1 VVRIPSLTHRST
13 TVDDDNRPVSPG
25 ETAPVRERRE
35 DRATRT
41 DLRRAEAE
49 RRAEADRAAAERAEA
64 DRAAVDQTAADRTA
78 TGRVAAEE
86 RAEPVLA
93 GPRPR
98 SSGLATVGLVLGV
111 LAAAAVATGVLAAPG
126 LALGVLATLFGVGGV
141 SATGRRHVAGR
152 SEALFAV
159 VLGLASVVFAIL
171 ALTDALS
178 WLSSNTNE
186 VSRLRDWLNDQ
197 MPWLDDL

>member
-13 TVDDDNRPVSPG
+13 TVADDNRPVSPSDP
-25 ETAPVRERRE
+25 TPVTDRRD
-35 DRATRT
+35 DRATRAE
-41 DLRRAEAE
+41 LRRV
-49 RRAEADRAAAERAEA
+49 EADRTVADREQAER
-64 DRAAVDQTAADRTA
+64 
-78 TGRVAAEE
+78 
-86 RAEPVLA
+86 VLT

-98 SSGLATVGLVLGV
+98 SSGLATMALVVAV

-126 LALGVLATLFGVGGV
+126 LALGVVAVLLGVGGV
-141 SATGRRHVAGR
+141 SATGRLHVAGR

-159 VLGLASVVFAIL
+159 VLGLASVVFAIM
-171 ALTDALS
+171 AMTDSLS

>member
-1 VVRIPSLTHRST
+1 VVRIPSLTHRSRN
-13 TVDDDNRPVSPG
+13 VEDDSRQVPPG
-25 ETAPVRERRE
+25 ETVPVRERRE
-35 DRATRT
+35 DRATRSN
-41 DLRRAEAE
+41 L
-49 RRAEADRAAAERAEA
+49 RRAEADRAEADRVAADRAEA
-64 DRAAVDQTAADRTA
+64 DRAEAD
-78 TGRVAAEE
+78 RVAAEPTATEEPAE
-86 RAEPVLA
+86 RVLA

-98 SSGLATVGLVLGV
+98 SSGLAIVGLVLGV

-126 LALGVLATLFGVGGV
+126 VALGVLATLFGVGGV

-159 VLGLASVVFAIL
+159 VLGLASVVFGIL

>member
-13 TVDDDNRPVSPG
+13 TVADDNRPVSPSDP
-25 ETAPVRERRE
+25 TPVSDRHD
-35 DRATRT
+35 DRATRA
-41 DLRRAEAE
+41 DLRRAEA
-49 RRAEADRAAAERAEA
+49 DRTVAER
-64 DRAAVDQTAADRTA
+64 
-78 TGRVAAEE
+78 
-86 RAEPVLA
+86 VLT

-98 SSGLATVGLVLGV
+98 SSGLATMALVVAV

-126 LALGVLATLFGVGGV
+126 LALGVVAVLLGVGGV
-141 SATGRRHVAGR
+141 SATGRQHVAGR

-159 VLGLASVVFAIL
+159 VLGLASVVFAIM
-171 ALTDALS
+171 AMTDALS

>member
-13 TVDDDNRPVSPG
+13 TVDDDSRPVSPG
-25 ETAPVRERRE
+25 DTAPVRERRE
-35 DRATRT
+35 DRATRAEV
-41 DLRRAEAE
+41 RRAEAE
-49 RRAEADRAAAERAEA
+49 RAEAERAEANRAEADRA
-64 DRAAVDQTAADRTA
+64 TAGPT
-78 TGRVAAEE
+78 AAEE
-86 RAEPVLA
+86 RAERVLA

-98 SSGLATVGLVLGV
+98 SSGLATIALVLAV

-186 VSRLRDWLNDQ
+186 VTRLRDWLNDQ
-197 MPWLDDL
+197 MPWMDDL